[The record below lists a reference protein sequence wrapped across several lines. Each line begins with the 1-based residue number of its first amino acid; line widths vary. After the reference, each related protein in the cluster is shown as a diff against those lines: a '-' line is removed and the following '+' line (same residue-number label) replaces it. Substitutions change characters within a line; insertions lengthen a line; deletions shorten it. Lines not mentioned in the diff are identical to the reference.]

1 MPYIFKLPDLGEGMT
16 EGEIV
21 KWYVAAGDSIS
32 EDDPLLELQNDKL
45 SLDIPS
51 PVSGAVSRILVPEGS
66 SARVGEPL
74 IEIASADADSVDAES
89 AKAASTT
96 PPPQVQ
102 VEHSGSSEVSKNEGQ
117 SVRQGALAMPS
128 VRKRARELGISLE
141 EVEPTGK
148 HGHVTMEDLARVA
161 GASKVSVAANAG
173 EASAEQRQAQPYPT
187 ESGTPAPRYGEEPNE
202 IREKMSITRRAIVK
216 RMTLTAFSAP
226 HVAIFDEVEVS
237 RLVAHRERFKPF
249 ALERGVKLTYMAY
262 IAKAL
267 LAVAKKIPVLNATL
281 DEEQGEIIYKK
292 YYNLGIA
299 VETERGLYVPNIKDA
314 DKMSLYEIASEI
326 ARLAEAARAGTLSSQ
341 EMREGTITITNIGPA
356 GGMWFTPLLNYPEVA
371 IMGTGRIEKKA
382 IVNAAGDIVVGQMLM
397 LSLSFDHRLIDGA
410 TAQLAM
416 NEFKKLVSDPEYLLM
431 EG

>member
-1 MPYIFKLPDLGEGMT
+1 M
-16 EGEIV
+16 V
-21 KWYVAAGDSIS
+21 R
-32 EDDPLLELQNDKL
+32 EL
-45 SLDIPS
+45 
-51 PVSGAVSRILVPEGS
+51 LVPEGA
-66 SARVGEPL
+66 SARVGDAL
-74 IEIASADADSVDAES
+74 VAIDSLDADL
-89 AKAASTT
+89 AKAAESPS
-96 PPPQVQ
+96 PPPIQVA
-102 VEHSGSSEVSKNEGQ
+102 HRGSPALMKEEEKN
-117 SVRQGALAMPS
+117 VRPGALAMPS
-128 VRKRARELGISLE
+128 VRKKARDLGISLE
-141 EVEPTGK
+141 DVPASGK

-161 GASKVSVAANAG
+161 EAAAKVGKA
-173 EASAEQRQAQPYPT
+173 ASALVQTQA
-187 ESGTPAPRYGEEPNE
+187 GAEPQVV
-202 IREKMSITRRAIVK
+202 REKISITRRAIVK

-262 IAKAL
+262 VAKAL
-267 LAVAKKIPVLNATL
+267 LAVAKKFPILNATL
-281 DEEQGEIIYKK
+281 DEAQDEIIYKK

-299 VETERGLYVPNIKDA
+299 VETERGLYVPNLKDA

>member
-1 MPYIFKLPDLGEGMT
+1 MAYLFKLPDLGEGMA

-21 KWYVAAGDSIS
+21 KWYVAAGDSIR

-51 PVSGAVSRILVPEGS
+51 PVQGVVRELLVPEGAT
-66 SARVGEPL
+66 ARVGDAL
-74 IEIASADADSVDAES
+74 IEIDSLGADL
-89 AKAASTT
+89 AKAAESPS
-96 PPPQVQ
+96 PPPIPPIQVA
-102 VEHSGSSEVSKNEGQ
+102 HRGSPALPKEEGKN
-117 SVRQGALAMPS
+117 VRPGALAMPS
-128 VRKRARELGISLE
+128 VRKKARDLGISLE
-141 EVEPTGK
+141 DVPASGK

-161 GASKVSVAANAG
+161 EAAAKVGKA
-173 EASAEQRQAQPYPT
+173 ASALVQTQAG
-187 ESGTPAPRYGEEPNE
+187 SEPQVV
-202 IREKMSITRRAIVK
+202 REKISITRRAIVK

-262 IAKAL
+262 VAKAL
-267 LAVAKKIPVLNATL
+267 LTVAKKFPILNATL
-281 DEEQGEIIYKK
+281 DEAQDEIIYKK

-326 ARLAEAARAGTLSSQ
+326 DRLAGAARVGTLSTQ